1 MSGQFDLPG
10 ILLWALAV
18 PEPIAHHELNPG
30 CCQHIDRCRGLELF
44 ACHQFEAH
52 NAWVRREYGG
62 RWFCGR
68 VIVGECVTAAR
79 ARHAPG
85 RGFSLFIG
93 APRAAR
99 RKICLLHCLYEGWI
113 VKLSG
118 VWGLM

>member
-18 PEPIAHHELNPG
+18 PEPIAHHKLNPG

-62 RWFCGR
+62 LWFLGPGLDGDVAAEARASPAHGR
-68 VIVGECVTAAR
+68 VFQIVLSVIPWAWCTVVLL
-79 ARHAPG
+79 P
-85 RGFSLFIG
+85 
-93 APRAAR
+93 
-99 RKICLLHCLYEGWI
+99 CL
-113 VKLSG
+113 
-118 VWGLM
+118 